1 MYIYKEYLRKLRELL
16 LNEPYI
22 ILNDDIT
29 PILKH
34 YMRLLEQIK
43 FEDGSYRAYYGE
55 LKTILNSFTDL
66 WIEEMDNAIK
76 EADRCSH
83 VISKEELMQMV
94 EKTISIHQEEQADFE
109 EQYLPIETSLEKETY
124 HDLRNKFDDFM
135 KRLFI
140 FKEELNGLDKQ
151 NKIEEFAKEH
161 FPISLKKKNDIIVF
175 TNDFI
180 AFGLS
185 LVIDR
190 ISVSLQEISNHLRN
204 NVRAMREISEV
215 NISHLLIRLYEK
227 NKEHLMLSRQDV
239 RSSVELAEVQRSMA
253 IIKDKIEDSKLIPIQ
268 RLQEEFN
275 YWESRMHEFQQIE
288 KTLKKIQ
295 AEEEKVLEQE
305 QLFYS
310 IKDTEIPTE
319 KLKCRARMEKKLKQ
333 KLEKI
338 RESKLNAAKAL
349 VTFFTVRGRDRI
361 FNSDN
366 IGTYYVDE
374 YGHQCYIFDYGLKS
388 YHVNCV
394 GDFVDKNENEKYYY
408 DKMGRFILN
417 ENGEKLYQLAPCS
430 STYRIQK
437 DLFSKASQD
446 CGHSEEVKD
455 ECHMKIQNPLDAVI
469 LPDVESV
476 DIKGKL
482 DPKIVTY
489 LWDTFGHVLPEVLND
504 VGETRPKNPIHH
516 IAHKLLSLKFKKTEN
531 DLAKMKQEAMMY
543 RDKIYKDRLQ
553 KFQQKVDAWKAKQV
567 KRRKPEESDD
577 TEEQFAYNAHMK
589 QQDLIRSLENYDI

>member
-1 MYIYKEYLRKLRELL
+1 FKKYIKRLRELS

-43 FEDGSYRAYYGE
+43 FEDGSYHTYYGE

-66 WIEEMDNAIK
+66 WIEEMDKAIK

-83 VISKEELMQMV
+83 VISKEELLQMMK
-94 EKTISIHQEEQADFE
+94 KTIFIHQEGQADF
-109 EQYLPIETSLEKETY
+109 QQQFLPIETPLEEEIY
-124 HDLRNKFDDFM
+124 NNLHDKYEDFM
-135 KRLFI
+135 KRLFML
-140 FKEELNGLDKQ
+140 KEKLNGLEKQ

-161 FPISLKKKNDIIVF
+161 FPISLKKKNDILVF
-175 TNDFI
+175 TNDCI
-180 AFGLS
+180 ANGLS
-185 LVIDR
+185 
-190 ISVSLQEISNHLRN
+190 SVEISNHLRN

-253 IIKDKIEDSKLIPIQ
+253 IIKDKIQDSKLIPIQ

-275 YWESRMHEFQQIE
+275 YWESKMHEFQQIE

-305 QLFYS
+305 KLFKS
-310 IKDTEIPTE
+310 LKDTEILE
-319 KLKCRARMEKKLKQ
+319 QKLKYSEKVEEKFQQ
-333 KLEKI
+333 KLEQI
-338 RESKLNAAKAL
+338 RALKLNAAKAL
-349 VTFFTVRGRDRI
+349 VTFFAVRGPNRI
-361 FNSDN
+361 FYSDN
-366 IGTYYVDE
+366 VGTYYVDE
-374 YGHQCYIFDYGLKS
+374 YGHQCYVFDYGLKS
-388 YHVNCV
+388 YHVNCT
-394 GDFVDKNENEKYYY
+394 GDFVDKHENEKYYY
-408 DKMGRFILN
+408 DNMGRFIIN
-417 ENGEKLYQLAPCS
+417 ENGEKLYQLAPCT
-430 STYRIQK
+430 STYRISK
-437 DLFSKASQD
+437 DLFSKASKD
-446 CGHSEEVKD
+446 CGHSEEVKN
-455 ECHMKIQNPLDAVI
+455 ECRMKIKDPLAEVI
-469 LPDVESV
+469 LPDVEPV

-482 DPKIVTY
+482 DSKTVKY

-504 VGETRPKNPIHH
+504 VAETRPKNPIHH
-516 IAHKLLSLKFKKTEN
+516 ISHMLLSQKFKKTEN

-543 RDKIYKDRLQ
+543 RDKIHNDRLQ
-553 KFQQKVDAWKAKQV
+553 KYNQKVDAWKAKQV

-577 TEEQFAYNAHMK
+577 SEVQFAYNAHII
-589 QQDLIRSLENYDI
+589 QQDLIRTLENYYI